1 MELYDKI
8 LTDIKGLE
16 DYEAHDLIIDILDHH
31 SEKSADGIITDSLCI
46 DTVGCTIDRISKG
59 LKYEIL
65 DYILESIKEDL
76 KKEYIA
82 AAKKDDGF
90 YNVKAHSIE
99 KDFNIINDIQGM
111 LY

>member
-16 DYEAHDLIIDILDHH
+16 DYEAHDLIIDILDRH
-31 SEKSADGIITDSLCI
+31 SEKNADGVIMDSLC
-46 DTVGCTIDRISKG
+46 TETMGCFIDRINKD

-65 DYILESIKEDL
+65 DYILESISQDL
-76 KKEYIA
+76 KKEYTA
-82 AAKKDDGF
+82 ATKKDDGF

-99 KDFNIINDIQGM
+99 KDYKLINDIQGM